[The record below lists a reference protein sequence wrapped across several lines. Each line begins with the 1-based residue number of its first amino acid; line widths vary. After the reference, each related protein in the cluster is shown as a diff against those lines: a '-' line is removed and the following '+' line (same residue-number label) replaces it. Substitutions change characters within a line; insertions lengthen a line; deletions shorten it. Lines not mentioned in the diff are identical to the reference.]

1 MWICE
6 FDSIGKKSLE
16 KQKSLTMHAAGQL
29 DPISENNVSESLK
42 NIYKTNP
49 R

>member
-1 MWICE
+1 MILE
-6 FDSIGKKSLE
+6 FDSAGKKFIGKA
-16 KQKSLTMHAAGQL
+16 KSLTMHAAGQL